1 LLLIT
6 AVVKS
11 NVAPR
16 RRPTSQR
23 LADVPHEIEW
33 FANLGNKSTRR
44 AYEHTLQDFMRY
56 SGIVQPEEFRSIT
69 RA

>member
-1 LLLIT
+1 
-6 AVVKS
+6 
-11 NVAPR
+11 
-16 RRPTSQR
+16 
-23 LADVPHEIEW
+23 VPHEIEW

-56 SGIVQPEEFRSIT
+56 SGIVQPEEVRSIT